1 MIRVLGVVAVAISL
15 GACSTVIRGTKD
27 TAEFQS
33 YPEGATVTATRI
45 TENDDNPVSCV
56 APCKLELSR
65 KRDFNIS
72 FALDG
77 HKPVSAK
84 LSSRVSG
91 DGSAGFL
98 GNALLGGP
106 IGAAVDAGTGAAQD
120 LTPIPMIAHLAPT
133 DSEDVSKVV
142 DKDGEP
148 APGPEFLDESSAVA
162 EGAGDD

>member
-1 MIRVLGVVAVAISL
+1 MKKILGLAALAVCTA
-15 GACSTVIRGTKD
+15 ACSTVIRGTKD

-72 FALDG
+72 FELDG

-142 DKDGEP
+142 DKDGAP
-148 APGPEFLDESSAVA
+148 APGPEYRDESSDNA
-162 EGAGDD
+162 EAIGDE